1 MLEHRSKINAKL
13 WDFGNRLDDCAREID
28 NRKISIN
35 DLYNPL
41 KAVTCDDMPKGSGTT
56 SDTTLA
62 TVELIERYQMELIGY
77 VKLKEKILKEF
88 EQYIIPL
95 KHQQKEI
102 LRLRY
107 LNGLSAF
114 KISQKKNYSEDHVKR
129 LLGQAQDKLYI

>member
-77 VKLKEKILKEF
+77 VKLKEKILRSLVHNSIKTSAKGNIKTKIF
-88 EQYIIPL
+88 EW
-95 KHQQKEI
+95 
-102 LRLRY
+102 
-107 LNGLSAF
+107 
-114 KISQKKNYSEDHVKR
+114 VKC
-129 LLGQAQDKLYI
+129 I